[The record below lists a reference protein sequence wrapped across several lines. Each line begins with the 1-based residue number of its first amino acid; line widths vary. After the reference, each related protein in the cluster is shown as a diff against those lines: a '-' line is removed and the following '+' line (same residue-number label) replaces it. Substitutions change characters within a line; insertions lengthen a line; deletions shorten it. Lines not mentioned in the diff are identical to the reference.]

1 MHLISYIK
9 FIERKVDERER
20 KRERERERERD
31 QDKSLMIILRRVQTN
46 VIET

>member
-20 KRERERERERD
+20 KKERERERERSGQISD
-31 QDKSLMIILRRVQTN
+31 DNPQEGPDKRN
-46 VIET
+46 

>member
-20 KRERERERERD
+20 KRERERERD

>member
-20 KRERERERERD
+20 KRERERERSGQISDDNPQEGP
-31 QDKSLMIILRRVQTN
+31 DKRN
-46 VIET
+46 

>member
-9 FIERKVDERER
+9 FIERKVD
-20 KRERERERERD
+20 ERERERD

>member
-9 FIERKVDERER
+9 FIERKVNERER
-20 KRERERERERD
+20 KRERERERD

>member
-20 KRERERERERD
+20 KRSGQISDDNPQEGP
-31 QDKSLMIILRRVQTN
+31 DKRN
-46 VIET
+46 

>member
-9 FIERKVDERER
+9 FIERKVAEDLE
-20 KRERERERERD
+20 KRERERD